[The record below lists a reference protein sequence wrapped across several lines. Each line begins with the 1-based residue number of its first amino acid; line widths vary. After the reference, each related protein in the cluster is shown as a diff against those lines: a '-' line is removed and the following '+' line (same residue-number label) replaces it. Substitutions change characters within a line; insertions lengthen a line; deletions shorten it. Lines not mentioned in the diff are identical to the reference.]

1 MTDLAVW
8 VDGIRAG
15 DRALLAR
22 AITLVES
29 HRPEDQPRAVALIE
43 QLLPHAGGS
52 VRVGVTGVPGVG
64 KSTLID
70 RLGGQLIEGGHR
82 VAVLAVDPSSQVTG
96 GSILGDKTRMT
107 RLANDPAAF
116 VRPSPTRGELG
127 GVSGRTRESLIVLE
141 AAGYDV
147 VLVETVGVGQSET
160 LVRELVDTFLV
171 LLLPGAGDELQG
183 IKRGIMEM
191 ADLVVIHKCDGSGAD
206 PAREAAATARR
217 ALSVLRPLDP
227 SWKPPV
233 LRCSGLTGEG
243 VTEVWE
249 QVQAHQSALRETGAF
264 EERRRDQA
272 QAWMW
277 QRVDEGLR
285 RALRAHPQIQAQ
297 LGALEAQVQEGQ
309 ISPSGAAQTLLET
322 FLGEPDHE

>member
-1 MTDLAVW
+1 MV
-8 VDGIRAG
+8 
-15 DRALLAR
+15 AR

-29 HRPEDQPRAVALIE
+29 HRPEDQPFAVELIE
-43 QLLPHAGGS
+43 RLLPHSGEGL
-52 VRVGVTGVPGVG
+52 RVGITGVPGVG
-64 KSTLID
+64 KSTFID
-70 RLGGQLIEGGHR
+70 CLGSQLIEAGHR

-116 VRPSPTRGELG
+116 VRPSPTGGQLG

-191 ADLVVIHKCDGSGAD
+191 ADLVVVHKSDGSGAD
-206 PAREAAATARR
+206 PARHAAATARR
-217 ALSVLRPLDP
+217 ALSVLRPSDGT
-227 SWKPPV
+227 WNPPV

-243 VTEVWE
+243 VDEVWK
-249 QVQAHQSALRETGAF
+249 QVQAHHASLIDSGVLQD
-264 EERRRDQA
+264 RRQA
-272 QAWMW
+272 QAAAWMW

-285 RALRAHPQIQAQ
+285 RALRAHPRIQDR
-297 LGALEAQVQEGQ
+297 LVELEAQVREGK
-309 ISPSGAAQTLLET
+309 ISPSGAAQRLLT
-322 FLGEPDHE
+322 SFLGETEEG

>member
-1 MTDLAVW
+1 M
-8 VDGIRAG
+8 
-15 DRALLAR
+15 LAR

-29 HRPEDQPRAVALIE
+29 HRPEDQAHAVELIE
-43 QLLPHAGGS
+43 RLLPHSGGS
-52 VRVGVTGVPGVG
+52 LRVGITGVPGVG

-70 RLGGQLIEGGHR
+70 CLGSKLIEAGHR

-107 RLANDPAAF
+107 RLANDPSAF
-116 VRPSPTRGELG
+116 VRPSPTGGELG

-160 LVRELVDTFLV
+160 LVRELVDTFVV

-191 ADLVVIHKCDGSGAD
+191 ADLVVIHKSDGAGVD
-206 PAREAAATARR
+206 PARQAAATARR
-217 ALSVLRPLDP
+217 ALSVLRP
-227 SWKPPV
+227 SEGAWKPSV

-243 VTEVWE
+243 VDEVWAE
-249 QVQAHQSALRETGAF
+249 VRAHHASLNESG
-264 EERRRDQA
+264 ELLGRRQA
-272 QAWMW
+272 QAKAWMW

-285 RALRAHPQIQAQ
+285 RALRAHPRIQDQ
-297 LGALEAQVQEGQ
+297 LGEMETQVREGQ
-309 ISPSGAAQTLLET
+309 ISPSGAAHRLLT
-322 FLGEPDHE
+322 AFLGETDHG

>member
-1 MTDLAVW
+1 VTDVAGW
-8 VDGIRAG
+8 VEGVRQG
-15 DRALLAR
+15 DRATLAR

-29 HRPEDQPRAVALIE
+29 HRPEDQHRAVELIE
-43 QLLPHAGGS
+43 QLLPHSGES
-52 VRVGVTGVPGVG
+52 LRVGITGVPGVG

-70 RLGGQLIEGGHR
+70 CLGSQLIEAGHR

-116 VRPSPTRGELG
+116 VRPSPTGGELG

-191 ADLVVIHKCDGSGAD
+191 ADLVVIHKSDGSGAD
-206 PAREAAATARR
+206 PARQAAAIARG
-217 ALSVLRPLDP
+217 ALSVLRP
-227 SWKPPV
+227 SGSTWKPPV

-243 VTEVWE
+243 VEEVWT
-249 QVQAHQSALRETGAF
+249 QVQAHHASLIDSGALLG
-264 EERRRDQA
+264 RRQA
-272 QAWMW
+272 QAEAWMW

-285 RALRAHPQIQAQ
+285 RALRSHPRIQDH
-297 LGALEAQVQEGQ
+297 LGEMETQVREGT
-309 ISPSGAAQTLLET
+309 ISPSGAAHRLLT
-322 FLGEPDHE
+322 AFLGETDDG

>member
-1 MTDLAVW
+1 MTELAAW
-8 VDGIRAG
+8 VEGILKG

-70 RLGGQLIEGGHR
+70 RWGGQLIEAGHR
-82 VAVLAVDPSSQVTG
+82 VAVLAVDPSSQLTG

-191 ADLVVIHKCDGSGAD
+191 ADLVVIHKCDGSGSD
-206 PAREAAATARR
+206 PARQAAATARR
-217 ALSVLRPLDP
+217 ALSVLRPSDTL
-227 SWKPPV
+227 WKPPV

-243 VTEVWE
+243 VAEVWA
-249 QVQAHQSALRETGAF
+249 QVQAHQSSLKDTGVF
-264 EERRRDQA
+264 QERRQAQA

-285 RALRAHPQIQAQ
+285 RALRSHPQIQEKLAE
-297 LGALEAQVQEGQ
+297 LEAQVTEGKM
-309 ISPSGAAQTLLET
+309 SPSGAAHTLLKT
-322 FLGEPDHE
+322 FLGESDHE